1 MAIVDVARSK
11 THSSTVALVPPED
24 SWAPIQHAR
33 YELQDK
39 GLYRWPPHCNL
50 LYPFV
55 EMREFELCAAAIADA
70 LVAVQVRAHSFNVL
84 TVNMLHDKVYHHAD
98 L

>member
-1 MAIVDVARSK
+1 MSSITAAAARSK

-24 SWAPIQHAR
+24 SWAPIQRAR

-55 EMREFELCAAAIADA
+55 EKHEFELCAAAITDA
-70 LVAVQVRAHSFNVL
+70 LV
-84 TVNMLHDKVYHHAD
+84 TVEVKTHRLSVV
-98 L
+98 